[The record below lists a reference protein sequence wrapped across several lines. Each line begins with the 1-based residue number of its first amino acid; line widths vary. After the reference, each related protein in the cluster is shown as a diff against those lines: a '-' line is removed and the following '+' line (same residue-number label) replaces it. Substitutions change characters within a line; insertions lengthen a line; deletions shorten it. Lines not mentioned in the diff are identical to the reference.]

1 MIKIF
6 DAFAGVGSPHF
17 ALKRLKIPYECIG
30 FSEIDKSAIKIYSQN
45 HKSFFYGDITKI
57 NPNELPDFNFFT
69 GGFPCQAFSTA
80 GSNKGELDTRGTL
93 FHDIIKIC
101 KTKKPENILLENV
114 KGLISKRHKHT
125 FETIIKSL
133 ESIGYNVHWELL
145 NSKDYGT
152 PQNRERVWIY
162 ATLKE
167 ISPMFKLAPNTKRI
181 NPMELYLDKN
191 PNKSL
196 YKTQEQILK
205 GKNTKKIIDLYNRKY
220 NKNEF
225 YFADL
230 YNIMIKKNCPTL
242 TEVHHNTIRIIEP
255 VKNNEYQLRKLSIAE
270 YYRLM
275 GFKNGEI
282 SWGNE
287 SYTNA
292 CNRAANGWDI
302 NLCTQIIKNILK

>member
-1 MIKIF
+1 
-6 DAFAGVGSPHF
+6 
-17 ALKRLKIPYECIG
+17 
-30 FSEIDKSAIKIYSQN
+30 
-45 HKSFFYGDITKI
+45 
-57 NPNELPDFNFFT
+57 LPDFNFFT

-80 GSNKGELDTRGTL
+80 GSGKGELDTRGTL
-93 FHDIIKIC
+93 FHDIIRIC
-101 KTKKPENILLENV
+101 KAKKPEKILLENV

-125 FETIIKSL
+125 FETIIQSL
-133 ESIGYNVHWELL
+133 ENIGYNVHWELL

-162 ATLKE
+162 ATTKDIPLF
-167 ISPMFKLAPNTKRI
+167 FKLAPNVHTVE
-181 NPMELYLDKN
+181 PMELYLDKN
-191 PNKSL
+191 PDKSL

-205 GKNTKKIIDLYNRKY
+205 GKNTKKIINLYNKEY
-220 NKNEF
+220 NKSEY

-255 VKNNEYQLRKLSIAE
+255 IKNNEYQLRKLSIDE

-275 GFKNGEI
+275 GFKDGEI
-282 SWGNE
+282 FLKDL

-292 CNRAANGWDI
+292 CNKASNGWDI